1 LKPPSG
7 WFLISGPQNDI
18 HALSAQTI
26 KRIALLVLF
35 SLGSLSLIANRFFV
49 ICQMVRKGRKE
60 MNKEI
65 KQKGVCFFPCIVLCV
80 QALVFLLF
88 FWLTLPREDYENSR
102 IQQLDSLVVYKICC
116 LWFHL
121 FLFQ

>member
-65 KQKGVCFFPCIVLCV
+65 KQKGVCFSPCIVLCV

-88 FWLTLPREDYENSR
+88 F
-102 IQQLDSLVVYKICC
+102 C
-116 LWFHL
+116 
-121 FLFQ
+121 